1 VKTFPMLYK
10 AHKSGALMQWE
21 ISVLENSDHSTG
33 FDIWTS
39 YGQVGGQ
46 IQQTRDLITEGKNP
60 GKANATTAQ
69 QQALKEAQARWEK
82 QVKKGYVEDRE
93 KAAKGEDDIGGVLPM
108 LAHRYD
114 EHGDKILFPCFVQP
128 KLDGIRCIA
137 IVENGKAL
145 LFSRTRKPITGMP
158 HIQRELEERFPTGRL
173 VLDGELYNHEYKT
186 NFEQIVS
193 LVRQEEAAE
202 NHSVVQY
209 HVYDV
214 VLEEEPY
221 QLRQVFLRDIFSAHP
236 STQIILVQTIWVS
249 DAEDVQKM
257 YSNFVEAGY
266 EGAIVRTAE
275 GVYEHRRSYGLQK
288 VKQFQDAEFPIVG
301 CVEGRGKL
309 AGHAIFECETEEGQ
323 RFNVKLEG
331 STAHLKELYENPY
344 LWEGKYLTVQF
355 QGFSNKNRVPRF
367 PVGLRIREDE

>member
-1 VKTFPMLYK
+1 MNTFPTLYK
-10 AHKSGALMQWE
+10 AHKGGALMQWT
-21 ISVLENSDHSTG
+21 ISVLENPDHSTA
-33 FDIWTS
+33 FDIWTE

-46 IQQTRDLITEGKNP
+46 LQTTRDMISEGKNP
-60 GKANATTAQ
+60 GKKNATTPE

-93 KAAKGEDDIGGVLPM
+93 KAARGEDDIGGVLPM
-108 LAHRYD
+108 LAHRFD
-114 EHGDKILFPCFVQP
+114 EHEAKIVYPAFVQP

-137 IVENGKAL
+137 IVENGKAQ

-158 HIQRELEERFPTGRL
+158 HIQRELEERFPEGR
-173 VLDGELYNHEYKT
+173 VVFDGELYNHEYKT

-202 NHSVVQY
+202 NHTAVQY
-209 HVYDV
+209 HVYDL
-214 VLEEEPY
+214 VLPEPFITRW
-221 QLRQVFLRDIFSAHP
+221 QLLQDLLGGHP
-236 STQIILVQTIWVS
+236 STQIVLVKTTWAEHRGS
-249 DAEDVQKM
+249 LDAA
-257 YSNFVEAGY
+257 YSSFIEEGY
-266 EGAIVRTAE
+266 EGAIVRNAD
-275 GVYEHRRSYGLQK
+275 GIYENRRSYHLQK

-301 CVEGRGKL
+301 CNEGRGKL

-331 STAHLKELYENPY
+331 STTYLKELYENPY
-344 LWEGKYLTVQF
+344 LWEGKHLTVQF
-355 QGFSNKNRVPRF
+355 QGLSNKNRVPRF